1 MTSEPE
7 KAEDS
12 LPPPP
17 WERPA
22 KRTAPARVPLSRD
35 RIIDAAF
42 TVLDRV
48 GFDRL
53 SMRQVA
59 AELGVVVSALY
70 AHVRDKD
77 ELLELMY
84 TRAFAG
90 LHVPDPDPERWTEQ
104 VKEYARQ
111 VRARL
116 RSHRDLARIF
126 MRHLPLTREMLPIVE
141 RVFAILRA
149 GGLPDDMV
157 TAAADMLSTYVEGFV
172 YEESLWFEHKPEGD
186 PFWEGLGTQMRDYFA
201 ALPPD
206 RFPNLVALSGAMF
219 AADNDA
225 RFELGLDV
233 ILRGLASYA
242 GR

>member
-1 MTSEPE
+1 M
-7 KAEDS
+7 
-12 LPPPP
+12 
-17 WERPA
+17 
-22 KRTAPARVPLSRD
+22 
-35 RIIDAAF
+35 
-42 TVLDRV
+42 
-48 GFDRL
+48 
-53 SMRQVA
+53 
-59 AELGVVVSALY
+59 
-70 AHVRDKD
+70 
-77 ELLELMY
+77 
-84 TRAFAG
+84 
-90 LHVPDPDPERWTEQ
+90 
-104 VKEYARQ
+104 
-111 VRARL
+111 RARL
-116 RSHRDLARIF
+116 RSHRDLARIS